1 MCILMYVC
9 VYTLSVSEFVRNF
22 NEGRQRESGGS
33 EGGKVCVEGV
43 CVVGASVG
51 PAHHSVCQLHLY
63 IDIDI

>member
-1 MCILMYVC
+1 M
-9 VYTLSVSEFVRNF
+9 FVRNF
-22 NEGRQRESGGS
+22 NEGRQRESGGI